1 MKTNIRTFIA
11 MAALGLFGLANINAT
26 TDNKREV
33 NANVVAAK
41 EESLTN
47 ELGMFGDIY
56 KTIKSQN
63 ETMEAENELN
73 TETTMTE
80 ERSFF
85 NVADAV
91 TASGVRKEI
100 EKYSNK
106 QVALEEI
113 RNRK

>member
-1 MKTNIRTFIA
+1 MV
-11 MAALGLFGLANINAT
+11 ALGLFGLANINAT

-33 NANVVAAK
+33 NANVATTK

-47 ELGMFGDIY
+47 ELGMFSDIY

-63 ETMEAENELN
+63 ESMESESEL
-73 TETTMTE
+73 TVETTMTE

-85 NVADAV
+85 NTADAV
-91 TASGVRKEI
+91 TASGVHKEI

-106 QVALEEI
+106 QVALEEL
-113 RNRK
+113 RNRKYSLNQ